1 VQRHGTRP
9 RLPVV
14 HEMASAAAAG
24 GVGSAYGVHGAY
36 RPGYGALGGPVR
48 AVGGTGGG
56 RPGLVARPAL
66 RPVVTEGGAAAEP
79 VSDELDFEEYVTAR
93 GAALVRLARGLLR
106 DPQHAEDLVQDVLVR
121 AHQRWA
127 AIRRTSNPDGY
138 VYRMIVNASTSFWRR
153 AARRELVMETDRLP
167 AADVSDAS
175 EQHGDRELMLTL
187 LRRLPAKQRAVLVL
201 RHYEGLTDA
210 EIADLLGT
218 STVTV
223 RSNAHRGLATMRK
236 LMSQLEGEEVRR
248 RA

>member
-1 VQRHGTRP
+1 MQRTRRGR
-9 RLPVV
+9 RLLVV

-24 GVGSAYGVHGAY
+24 GGAGPAYGVRGAY
-36 RPGYGALGGPVR
+36 APAYGALGGPAREV
-48 AVGGTGGG
+48 GG

-121 AHQRWA
+121 AHQRWP

-153 AARRELVMETDRLP
+153 AARRELAVETDRLP
-167 AADVSDAS
+167 AADVADAS
-175 EQHGDRELMLTL
+175 EHHSDRELMLAL
-187 LRRLPAKQRAVLVL
+187 LRKLPAKQRAVLVL

-210 EIADLLGT
+210 EIADLVGT
-218 STVTV
+218 SAVTV

-236 LMSQLEGEEVRR
+236 LLSQLDAEEVRR

>member
-1 VQRHGTRP
+1 VQRHGRGP

-24 GVGSAYGVHGAY
+24 GGAGPAYGVHGAY
-36 RPGYGALGGPVR
+36 ASGYGALSGPAR
-48 AVGGTGGG
+48 PTGGG
-56 RPGLVARPAL
+56 RPGLVARPAP
-66 RPVVTEGGAAAEP
+66 RPVMTEGGAAAEP
-79 VSDELDFEEYVTAR
+79 VSDELDFEEYVAAR

-153 AARRELVMETDRLP
+153 AARRELAVETDRLP
-167 AADVSDAS
+167 AADVADAS
-175 EQHGDRELMLTL
+175 EHHGDRELMLAL

-218 STVTV
+218 TTVTV

-236 LMSQLEGEEVRR
+236 LLSQLDAEEVRR

>member
-1 VQRHGTRP
+1 MQRHGRGP

-24 GVGSAYGVHGAY
+24 GGAGPAYGRPGAY
-36 RPGYGALGGPVR
+36 RPAYAVLSGPASPAGG
-48 AVGGTGGG
+48 
-56 RPGLVARPAL
+56 LARPVGRRML
-66 RPVVTEGGAAAEP
+66 RPVTTEGGATAEP

-138 VYRMIVNASTSFWRR
+138 VYRMIVNAATSFWRR
-153 AARRELVMETDRLP
+153 AARRELVVETDRLP
-167 AADVSDAS
+167 AADVADAS
-175 EQHGDRELMLTL
+175 EHHGDRELMLAL
-187 LRRLPAKQRAVLVL
+187 LRKLPAKQRAVLVL

-218 STVTV
+218 SAVTV
-223 RSNAHRGLATMRK
+223 RTNAHRGLAAMRK
-236 LMSQLEGEEVRR
+236 LMTELEPGRKEVRGR
-248 RA
+248 G